1 MAKEKIWSYLVHLG
15 QCMWRD
21 YGPGDGGYCLKT
33 EPLKF
38 EQPVWTE
45 VSQKL
50 KDDGCCNTIL
60 IDVAEGVQYESHP
73 EIAAPG
79 TWSKKR
85 LSDEIDRLRSMGF
98 KVYPKL
104 NFATSHDKWMGI
116 YSRMVSTPQ
125 YYTFCK
131 DVIDEVSELFG
142 NPELFHLGM
151 DEECYSVQTKSPMCI
166 IRNGD
171 LLWHD
176 INYLF
181 SLVEAKGARPW
192 IWADYV
198 WHSQASKAD
207 FVKNMSK
214 DVLCSN
220 WYYGNWE
227 HTSGFWVDSMEG
239 YRTLEEHGFE
249 QLPAGGNYLD
259 IPEYCEDNMKI
270 TVDKCTQI
278 VSPDKLAG
286 FMMTTWEMTTSDKKQ
301 RLLAAA
307 DDLKDA
313 CIFYNSK
320 K

>member
-1 MAKEKIWSYLVHLG
+1 MAKEMIWSYLVHLG
-15 QCMWRD
+15 QCMWGE
-21 YGPGDGGYCLKT
+21 YAPGDGGYCIKT
-33 EPLKF
+33 EPLAFHEPTWK
-38 EQPVWTE
+38 E

-60 IDVAEGVQYESHP
+60 IDLGEGVEYESHP
-73 EIAAPG
+73 EIASPG

-85 LSDEIDRLRSMGF
+85 LSDEIDRLRGMGF

-116 YSRMVSTPQ
+116 YARMVSTPQ

-131 DVIDEVSELFG
+131 DVIDEACELFG
-142 NPELFHLGM
+142 NPELFHLGL
-151 DEECYSVQTKSPMCI
+151 DEECYSVQEKSPICV
-166 IRNGD
+166 IRNND

-181 SLVEAKGARPW
+181 KLTENNGARPW

-198 WHSQASKAD
+198 WHSQKSKAE
-207 FVKNMSK
+207 FVQNMSR

-220 WYYGNWE
+220 WYYGDWT
-227 HTSGFWVDSMEG
+227 HTSGFWVSSMEG
-239 YRTLEEHGFE
+239 YRTLEANGFE
-249 QLPAGGNYLD
+249 QLPTGGNYFG

-270 TVDKCTQI
+270 TVEKCNEI
-278 VSPDKLAG
+278 VAPERLAG
-286 FMMTTWEMTTSDKKQ
+286 YMMTTWERTTAEKKD
-301 RLLAAA
+301 RLICAA
-307 DDLKDA
+307 DDLKNAYD
-313 CIFYNSK
+313 FYYK